1 MPNRGHPTC
10 LMTILDRYVLQKFV
24 TPFVYCFLGFIGIWF
39 IFDLSYNMPDFIQ
52 GHATVS
58 ALAEYYASQIPQLVV
73 LCLPIALLLA
83 LLYSLAA
90 MSRSNE
96 IISMIGVGLSV
107 TRILFPLLA
116 VGLILTAVTTYFN
129 YEKGPH
135 AVAARKQMLRDI
147 KRGEKRT
154 EAVYGLLFRNREE
167 LRTWFMRRIN
177 TRFKTGRLNDIQI
190 IQQNEDGEILKQW
203 YANEANFKPE
213 LKQWVL
219 LHARYVEMNSNGDIT
234 KSEVHDNMVLEGWSE
249 TPWRILSS
257 VMNPEFLSVSEL
269 RDYLTFNSDFPENR
283 LAAYRTHLQYRWA
296 LPWFCLV
303 VVFLAAPMGIVYSRR
318 GILGGVAV
326 AIGLFFS
333 LVFLSTLF
341 IAFGKG
347 QRISPFTAAWG
358 PVIFFFL
365 IGLVLLWYRST
376 NRELPKLKIPGF

>member
-1 MPNRGHPTC
+1 
-10 LMTILDRYVLQKFV
+10 MTILDRYVLQKFI

-39 IFDLSYNMPDFIQ
+39 IFDLSYNLPDFIQ
-52 GHATVS
+52 GHAGLS
-58 ALAEYYASQIPQLVV
+58 ALGEYYASQIPQIVI
-73 LCLPIALLLA
+73 LCLPIALLLSI
-83 LLYSLAA
+83 LYSLTA

-96 IISMIGVGLSV
+96 IISMTGAGLSV
-107 TRILFPLLA
+107 TRILVPFFVA
-116 VGLILTAVTTYFN
+116 GMVLTAVTTYFN
-129 YEKGPH
+129 FELGPH
-135 AVAARKQMLRDI
+135 ATAAKNQILRDI

-154 EAVYGLLFRNREE
+154 EAVFGLLFRNRED

-177 TRFKTGRLNDIQI
+177 TRFKTGRIGDVQI
-190 IQQNEDGEILKQW
+190 IQQNADGDILQQW
-203 YANEANFKPE
+203 YASEANYKPDQ
-213 LKQWVL
+213 KRWVL
-219 LHARYVEMNSNGDIT
+219 SNARYVEMDTQGNIT
-234 KSEVHDNMVLEGWSE
+234 KSELKDPLIIDGWHE

-318 GILGGVAV
+318 GILGGVSA
-326 AIGLFFS
+326 AIALFFS

-365 IGLVLLWYRST
+365 IGLVLLWFRST
-376 NRELPKLKIPGF
+376 NREIPKLKIPGF